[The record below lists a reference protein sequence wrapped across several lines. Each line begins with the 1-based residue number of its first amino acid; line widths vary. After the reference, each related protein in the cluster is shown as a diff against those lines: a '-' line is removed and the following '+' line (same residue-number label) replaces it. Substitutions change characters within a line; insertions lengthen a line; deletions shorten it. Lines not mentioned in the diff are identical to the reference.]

1 NNHRDAIG
9 GLFGCDYRRARRGSN
24 PCNERPDEISR
35 QGWQSIVVAIGPTVF
50 DRNIL
55 PLEVTRFAQ
64 ALLKCCHLRCI
75 AAGGTSAGK
84 TDRRHRRPP
93 RPRAERAP
101 PRAPPPPQY
110 PPPAPAR
117 PRGPPSSFPP
127 PPPHPPPH

>member
-75 AAGGTSAGK
+75 AAGGTSGEK
-84 TDRRHRRPP
+84 THGRHRPP
-93 RPRAERAP
+93 LRAPRERPRR
-101 PRAPPPPQY
+101 R
-110 PPPAPAR
+110 
-117 PRGPPSSFPP
+117 PP
-127 PPPHPPPH
+127 PPPGERPAPPSLTPPPRPGRRRGE